1 MKYQIKYADKIGA
14 RYFIMIGDGEIEN
27 EIASI
32 KNMRTGEET
41 EMSLDEITNLRRDQL
56 INM

>member
-1 MKYQIKYADKIGA
+1 
-14 RYFIMIGDGEIEN
+14 MIGDGEIEN